1 MTARMTR
8 FRRICA
14 AAVGGASLL
23 ITGCSGGAGTTAGS
37 SAAMHSASAER
48 PAAVPAPAG
57 NPAAGA
63 RLTALPPVSPQS
75 IIYTASLTVRTAHV
89 AAAAA
94 RAARLAGAAGGYV
107 SSEQLTARKGHPA
120 ISASLVLK
128 VPVAA
133 YPAALAAL
141 AKLGTPL
148 SQSQHAQDVT
158 QTVADVTSRVASAQ
172 AAITQLRALLR
183 RAGTVNGLLAVQD
196 QINGEEAG
204 LEALQ
209 AQQRALA
216 RETTYATIAVKLTGN
231 PARSVQH
238 HHREGGFTAGL
249 TAGWRALR
257 LTVSWL
263 LAGAG
268 AVLPFAVPGAL
279 LIGLGYRARRW
290 RARRGPV
297 AGAGPGA
304 GQAK

>member
-1 MTARMTR
+1 MTARAAG

-14 AAVGGASLL
+14 AAAGGACLF
-23 ITGCSGGAGTTAGS
+23 ITGCSGGGTTAGS
-37 SAAMHSASAER
+37 GAAMHAAGAR
-48 PAAVPAPAG
+48 APAAVPGPAG
-57 NPAAGA
+57 NSAAGA

-75 IIYTASLTVRTAHV
+75 IIYTASLTVRIAHV

-107 SSEQLTARKGHPA
+107 SSEQVTARKGQPA
-120 ISASLVLK
+120 TSASLVLK

-141 AKLGTPL
+141 AKLGTPV

-158 QTVADVTSRVASAQ
+158 QTVADVTSRVTSAR

-196 QINGEEAG
+196 QINGEESS

-216 RETTYATIAVKLTGN
+216 RETTYATIAVNLTGN
-231 PARSVQH
+231 RARSVKH

-249 TAGWRALR
+249 AAGWRALR

-279 LIGLGYRARRW
+279 LIGLGYGARRW
-290 RARRGPV
+290 RARRRPLVRG
-297 AGAGPGA
+297 GPGA
-304 GQAK
+304 SQAE